1 MGFSFGLWL
10 SLSLLFFLP
19 RLHSVSRDAGDVYA
33 STTRHGGGK
42 RGGFGTYR
50 QPAPFPMEVLAHRD
64 TVTDTAAFVA
74 FSCFFGMLE
83 GVPVVAYSLLS
94 FWRRYDGEG
103 MGMASC
109 IYVRLYG
116 EWKKTQ
122 YDMMLPRLC
131 AERWCFE
138 WWDVNFA

>member
-83 GVPVVAYSLLS
+83 GVPVVAYSPFLLAAIR
-94 FWRRYDGEG
+94 WRRDGDG
-103 MGMASC
+103 F
-109 IYVRLYG
+109 LYIRTII
-116 EWKKTQ
+116 W
-122 YDMMLPRLC
+122 
-131 AERWCFE
+131 
-138 WWDVNFA
+138 